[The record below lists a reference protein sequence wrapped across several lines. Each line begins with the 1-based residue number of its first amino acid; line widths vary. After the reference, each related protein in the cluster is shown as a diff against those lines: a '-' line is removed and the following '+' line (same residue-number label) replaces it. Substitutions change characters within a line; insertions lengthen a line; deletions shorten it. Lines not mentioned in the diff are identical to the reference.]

1 MRRSRLILMLML
13 ATLPVVAGA
22 CSSGDE
28 CDTCS
33 SDSDCKD
40 GFFCTQFS
48 DGSKRCGSGVGAT
61 TCRVR

>member
-1 MRRSRLILMLML
+1 MKRVRWVLLLVL
-13 ATLPVVAGA
+13 TALPATS
-22 CSSGDE
+22 CSKGGE

-33 SDSDCKD
+33 TDSDCKS
-40 GFFCTQFS
+40 GFACSSFS

>member
-1 MRRSRLILMLML
+1 MRRRVSLLLL
-13 ATLPVVAGA
+13 VLTVVPWMG
-22 CSSGDE
+22 CGNGQE

-33 SDSDCKD
+33 SDSDCKS
-40 GFFCTQFS
+40 GFVCNSFS